1 MPEFRYEVISS
12 SGKSE
17 RGKISASSKLEAL
30 ELLNRQGF
38 IVTSIKPLSK
48 MSTGGG
54 KTLFPISTKEISL
67 FARQLSTMIASGVRI
82 RDALQVLSVQTVF
95 SNRFRKRIIEIV
107 LAIEGGMTLSEALE
121 RSGVFDSLFINL
133 VKAGEAGGV
142 LDETLQRISDFYE
155 SMVDLENQ
163 VKSAMSY
170 PLFMMAFA
178 VGIVSVIV
186 LFILPNLISAFGGN
200 FTPTGVMGLLVLAN
214 KLLTNHWLA
223 VILVLVGAFV
233 GLRIFMKT
241 KYGRI
246 VKDLFGSLLPPVRKL
261 REMSA
266 LERFSRT
273 LAVLVASG
281 VDLPTALQLS
291 AEVSGSTKIIHGMV
305 SAIDDIK
312 AGETIKNAIEKQKI
326 FPSIVVSM
334 INTGEETGK
343 LDEVMFKVS
352 EFYHAQ
358 VSTAL
363 KKLVSLVE
371 PLMIIFIGGFIGFLA
386 YTMYNT
392 IFTLEQSV
400 GG

>member
-1 MPEFRYEVISS
+1 MPEFRYEVITS

-17 RGKISASSKLEAL
+17 RGKIVASSKLEAL

-38 IVTSIKPLSK
+38 IVTSIKPIAK
-48 MSTGGG
+48 ASTSGG
-54 KTLFPISTKEISL
+54 KTLFPIPTKEISL
-67 FARQLSTMIASGVRI
+67 FARQLATMISSGVRI
-82 RDALQVLSVQTVF
+82 RDALQVLSSQTVF
-95 SNRFRKRIIEIV
+95 SNRFRRKIVEIV
-107 LAIEGGMTLSEALE
+107 LAIEGGMTFSEALE
-121 RSGVFDSLFINL
+121 RSRVFDSLFINL

-142 LDETLQRISDFYE
+142 LDETLQRVSEFYE
-155 SMVDLENQ
+155 SMVELENQ

-178 VGIVSVIV
+178 IGIVGVIV
-186 LFILPNLISAFGGN
+186 LFILPNLISAFGAN
-200 FTPTGVMGLLVLAN
+200 YTPTGIMKLLLSAN

-223 VILVLVGAFV
+223 VIIVLLGAFI
-233 GLRIFMKT
+233 GLRTFMKT

-246 VKDLFGSLLPPVRKL
+246 VKDIFVSILPPVRKL

-291 AEVSGSTKIIHGMV
+291 AEVSESTKIIHGMAV
-305 SAIDDIK
+305 AIEDIK
-312 AGETIKNAIEKQKI
+312 AGETIKNSLEKQRI

-358 VSTAL
+358 VTTSL
-363 KKLVSLVE
+363 KKLVSMVE